1 MTAMDRIR
9 WGQNLLAKLTAK
21 KNIAIEGNT
30 HARNMP
36 TNVKR
41 KKIKWTLRGSEAFGK
56 KEQKGEG

>member
-41 KKIKWTLRGSEAFGK
+41 KKLNGPKGGSETFGK